1 MGFGWRPSWLSVNLW
16 EREAKG
22 CDMIRLGLLM
32 LATLLG
38 LFLVLRTVGDQDL
51 RADRQPAP
59 AAPVSAAQD
68 AGAAPLTAGGT
79 DQPTAEPAQPIVQA
93 EAQTPERTVVYPGP
107 ELEPSP
113 EYADRTADEAA
124 VTLGD
129 EGQIMYV
136 TASRVNMRSGPGTQN
151 SVIDSLA
158 RGTRVEALGPPDG
171 DWVQIRTEQDV
182 TGYTSGQFLSAE
194 AP

>member
-1 MGFGWRPSWLSVNLW
+1 
-16 EREAKG
+16 
-22 CDMIRLGLLM
+22 MIRLGLLM

-38 LFLVLRTVGDQDL
+38 LFLVLRTLGDQDL

-68 AGAAPLTAGGT
+68 AGAEPLTAGGT
-79 DQPTAEPAQPIVQA
+79 DQEPAEAVEPIVQA
-93 EAQTPERTVVYPGP
+93 EAQTPERTVDYPGP
-107 ELEPSP
+107 ELAPSP
-113 EYADRTADEAA
+113 EYTDRTADEPV
-124 VTLGD
+124 VTLGE

-182 TGYTSGQFLSAE
+182 TGYTSGQFLSSE